1 MGCGRTSA
9 GPSPLCGLLGWGKHF
24 SCGQLGK
31 ISGNKPMAACTAPC
45 TELIQEKPNKKSQR
59 HHSAN
64 LHFQRKQLHQQEI
77 ISLLCPSGG
86 WELMPACRHGD
97 RDIPQ
102 WGRCVCSFTLLP
114 AQGHSYFPMWKGNVT
129 PGCFTLSLSPSS
141 QRCPAPWGPPR
152 VPFKDVFSPK
162 GCFSFLTFSSWRQ
175 DQHKEEL
182 ISPWAF
188 CGTSQKAPKSSLS
201 Q

>member
-31 ISGNKPMAACTAPC
+31 ISGNKPMAACTTPC

-86 WELMPACRHGD
+86 WELMPAHRHGD

-114 AQGHSYFPMWKGNVT
+114 AQGHRDIPIFLCEKEMSLLDALPFPCPQAPKDV
-129 PGCFTLSLSPSS
+129 
-141 QRCPAPWGPPR
+141 QRPEAHPESRLKMFSPPR
-152 VPFKDVFSPK
+152 VVFHSLLSAAGGK
-162 GCFSFLTFSSWRQ
+162 
-175 DQHKEEL
+175 
-182 ISPWAF
+182 IS
-188 CGTSQKAPKSSLS
+188 TRRN
-201 Q
+201 